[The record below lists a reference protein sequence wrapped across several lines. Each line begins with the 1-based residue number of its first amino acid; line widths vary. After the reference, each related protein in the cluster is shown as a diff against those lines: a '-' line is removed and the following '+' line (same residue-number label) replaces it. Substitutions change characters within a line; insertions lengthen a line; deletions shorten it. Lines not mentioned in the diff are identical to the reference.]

1 MLLEIC
7 VEEPRKSWGKEQI
20 VAIKERM
27 LMIIIIMTYPGCN
40 SRLKPADEGR
50 RLACPR
56 KPLVF
61 RIAPLRET
69 DLNSGHRLKTIFKG
83 FEI

>member
-20 VAIKERM
+20 VGIKERM
-27 LMIIIIMTYPGCN
+27 LMIIIMTYPGCN
-40 SRLKPADEGR
+40 SRPKPADEGR

>member
-1 MLLEIC
+1 
-7 VEEPRKSWGKEQI
+7 
-20 VAIKERM
+20 
-27 LMIIIIMTYPGCN
+27 MTYPGCDP
-40 SRLKPADEGR
+40 SPKPADEGR
-50 RLACPR
+50 RLACSR

>member
-1 MLLEIC
+1 
-7 VEEPRKSWGKEQI
+7 
-20 VAIKERM
+20 
-27 LMIIIIMTYPGCN
+27 MTYPGCDP
-40 SRLKPADEGR
+40 SPKPADEGR
-50 RLACPR
+50 RLTCPR

-61 RIAPLRET
+61 RIAPLTET